1 MDNVNWSTEKPTEA
15 GFYWLWFGDDILDP
29 EVVEIQDD
37 FENDGGL
44 EVLQIGVE
52 GGVSLEKYQDA
63 FWAPVSSHPP
73 MKINDGAPDV
83 GC

>member
-29 EVVEIQDD
+29 EVVEI
-37 FENDGGL
+37 EIEHGVNVL

-52 GGVSLEKYQDA
+52 GGVALEKYHDA

-73 MKINDGAPDV
+73 MKINDGSPDV